1 MIKLTRF
8 NGQQFVLNAEL
19 IEMLEATPD
28 TVIRLLNGKSVLVRE
43 SVEEVVGLALE
54 YRRRVLNIAVAGAG
68 APPASG

>member
-43 SVEEVVGLALE
+43 SVEEVVDLALE
-54 YRRRVLNIAVAGAG
+54 YRRRVLSIAVAGAG
-68 APPASG
+68 TPPQAG